1 MPVIS
6 LTKGAFRGLEEVA
19 TVSTGQQQT
28 AAQARESLIESHLPL
43 VKAVARRYAGPNAEL
58 DDLVQVGAV
67 GLIKASDRFD
77 PGKGVAFAT
86 FATPTIEG
94 EIRHHLRDRGSALRI
109 PRELQRLGRQIHRC
123 QGELAGKLGRTPTA
137 AEVAAELQIS
147 EDEVEQALAA
157 ERARDSV
164 PLAAEGDAADAAEE
178 PSAGS
183 DNRLTLASSLR
194 SLDDR
199 ERRIVYLR
207 FHADKTE
214 RQIAREMGISQAHV
228 SRLLSGA
235 LTKLRD
241 GMENGGDTTPE
252 PLISPDSETQKG
264 RNRPQPHEKR
274 QTGASSKRRRP
285 QPVED
290 RELRTAIERWLASER
305 GDESPADGEARGAAH
320 GAAEGSDRKTGSSH
334 SGRFLVRMPSTLHE
348 QLAQAA
354 EREQVS
360 LNRFVTD
367 ALATTVS
374 PAPDDQPTDQPP
386 AAVKATDGGPP
397 AARTIR
403 MVIAANLAVVVVS
416 VAVAGVLLVLALQ
429 RGI

>member
-1 MPVIS
+1 
-6 LTKGAFRGLEEVA
+6 
-19 TVSTGQQQT
+19 VSTGQQQT
-28 AAQARESLIESHLPL
+28 AAQTREHLIESHLPL

-94 EIRHHLRDRGSALRI
+94 EIRHHLRDRSSALRI
-109 PRELQRLGRQIHRC
+109 PRELQRLARKIHRC
-123 QGELAGKLGRTPTA
+123 QGELAVKLGRTPTA
-137 AEVAAELQIS
+137 AEVAAELEIS
-147 EDEVEQALAA
+147 EDEVEQAIAA
-157 ERARDSV
+157 GRARDAV
-164 PLAAEGDAADAAEE
+164 PLAADTDASDAAEE
-178 PSAGS
+178 TSSGS

-241 GMENGGDTTPE
+241 GLENGGDTTPE
-252 PLISPDSETQKG
+252 TLISPDSQAQKG
-264 RNRPQPHEKR
+264 RNRPQKHETR
-274 QTGASSKRRRP
+274 QTGASGRRGRP
-285 QPVED
+285 QPVAD
-290 RELRTAIERWLASER
+290 VELRTAIERWLASE
-305 GDESPADGEARGAAH
+305 GGGGHPADGAARGAES
-320 GAAEGSDRKTGSSH
+320 GAAAGAASGAPKDAADGSDRKSGSSH

-354 EREQVS
+354 ERDQVS

-374 PAPDDQPTDQPP
+374 PAPDDQPANQPP
-386 AAVKATDGGPP
+386 PVVEATDGGPP
-397 AARTIR
+397 PARTIR